1 MKILLIED
9 DAETALFISKG
20 MNEHGHRVEHV
31 ANGLEGLSRAMTED
45 FDLLVLDRMLPGLDG
60 LSVVKR
66 LRTVDYKAPVLF
78 LSNLGGLDDRVNG
91 LEAGG
96 DDYLPKPF
104 AFSELLAR
112 ANALIRRP
120 PPSNVTTTLQV
131 ADLCMDLIR
140 REVRRGGSL
149 VTLQPR
155 EFLLLEYLMRHAG
168 HVVTR
173 TMLLEGVWDY
183 HFDPKTNIVET
194 HISRLRSKLSQGD
207 SQDLIHTIRGVG
219 YRLSADPV
227 TC

>member
-9 DAETALFISKG
+9 DPETARFVSKG

-31 ANGLEGLSRAMTED
+31 ANGLEGLGRAMMEN

-66 LRTVDYKAPVLF
+66 LRSADHKAPVLF
-78 LSNLGGLDDRVNG
+78 LSNLGGLDDRVSG

-112 ANALIRRP
+112 ANALVRRP
-120 PPSNVTTTLQV
+120 PPNSVPTTLQV
-131 ADLCMDLIR
+131 GDLCMDLIR
-140 REVRRGGSL
+140 REVRRDASL

-194 HISRLRSKLSQGD
+194 HISRLRSKISRSDGPE
-207 SQDLIHTIRGVG
+207 LIHTIRGVG
-219 YRLSADPV
+219 YRFSADQV
-227 TC
+227 TS